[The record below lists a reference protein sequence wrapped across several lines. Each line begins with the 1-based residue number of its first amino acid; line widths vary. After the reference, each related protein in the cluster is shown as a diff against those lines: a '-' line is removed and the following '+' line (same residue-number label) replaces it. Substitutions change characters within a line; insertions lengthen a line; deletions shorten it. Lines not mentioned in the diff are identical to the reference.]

1 MFTTENSSSKF
12 MILSIWAPAPK
23 SPAEN
28 GIAKKPLDTSL
39 FMDDLWIRHFSW
51 MIENSMQELDSV
63 VQTIR
68 ISSRDV
74 GIQFGVSKCGML
86 EMEKGKV
93 LRSEGI
99 ESPNGETIKSL
110 KDKRGYKYLSVLQF
124 SSI

>member
-1 MFTTENSSSKF
+1 
-12 MILSIWAPAPK
+12 
-23 SPAEN
+23 
-28 GIAKKPLDTSL
+28 
-39 FMDDLWIRHFSW
+39 